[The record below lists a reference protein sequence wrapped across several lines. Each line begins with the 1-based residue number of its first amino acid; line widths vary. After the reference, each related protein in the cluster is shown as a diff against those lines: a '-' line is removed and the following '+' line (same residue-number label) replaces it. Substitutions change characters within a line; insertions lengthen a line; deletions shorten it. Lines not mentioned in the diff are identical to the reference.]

1 MKHLHL
7 LLYVQD
13 CVDEALRSKIVDRV
27 YVPPLNPMSRR
38 ALCNFLWARWIVGGG
53 TGGIQ
58 AAAEKASENMMGFSA
73 AEVDAVFRLAFV
85 EANLRTLS
93 LKLDGR
99 AEPFGGKP
107 QQGGENGKEVDG
119 GLFAVREDD
128 VMKAVKQI
136 QARVTGR
143 IEDGTRER
151 VTMADV
157 GGLEEAK
164 AALHEMMVL
173 PHTHS
178 AALLRARI
186 QPPTGLLM
194 YGAPGTGKTMLAK
207 ALSARAGV
215 AFMSVDVAEIVRGSV
230 GDSERVL
237 AALFQRAKD
246 VAPCVVF
253 LDELQAAFRSPE
265 VGVDGNGGGVGAGA
279 AQLVSQLKL
288 EMDGI
293 SRGVGHDNRVIVIGA
308 TNEVGMLDKDLL
320 RAGRFDRVLHIPL
333 PDAQA
338 RKAILESLLA
348 CLPIGRGS
356 AAAVGFDPSDG
367 GSDGSFVSDL
377 ACRLANKTEGCTGA
391 ELKHLCRLAT
401 LNAVERDPDNDDPVM
416 EENDFFDV
424 IPRVSLSVG
433 DEPSKETPHSQ
444 TPPVVTLKAT
454 VGTGEVDVCTC
465 VWMYARHTIILSNFA
480 RVLICVHTDRRK
492 GPQEARAWRQLQQK
506 SLNESSGGAEG
517 KQRRSLQVRTQRLP
531 PSPPLPPEGERKSPL
546 VQTGGRWR
554 PQRSRR
560 GRVE

>member
-1 MKHLHL
+1 M
-7 LLYVQD
+7 QD

-38 ALCNFLWARWIVGGG
+38 ALCNFLWARWIGGGG

-99 AEPFGGKP
+99 AEQFGGK
-107 QQGGENGKEVDG
+107 QEQGGENGKEVDG

-164 AALHEMMVL
+164 AALHEMMVM

-207 ALSARAGV
+207 ALSAQAGV

-246 VAPCVVF
+246 VAPCVIF

-265 VGVDGNGGGVGAGA
+265 VGVDGNGGRVGAGA

-293 SRGVGHDNRVIVIGA
+293 SRGAGHDNRVIVIGA

-348 CLPIGRGS
+348 CLPISRGR
-356 AAAVGFDPSDG
+356 AAPVGLDPGDGGDG
-367 GSDGSFVSDL
+367 GSDGWFVSGL

-401 LNAVERDPDNDDPVM
+401 LKAVERDPDNDDPMM

-424 IPRVSLSVG
+424 IPRVSLSG
-433 DEPSKETPHSQ
+433 EDEAEAGAPHSQ
-444 TPPVVTLKAT
+444 TPPVVTLKAS
-454 VGTGEVDVCTC
+454 VGTGQVDVCTC
-465 VWMYARHTIILSNFA
+465 VFMCARHTIILSNFA
-480 RVLICVHTDRRK
+480 RVLTCVNTDRRK
-492 GPQEARAWRQLQQK
+492 WPQEARAWRQLQQK
-506 SLNESSGGAEG
+506 SLNESSGGPEG
-517 KQRRSLQVRTQRLP
+517 TQRRSLQVRAPRLP
-531 PSPPLPPEGERKSPL
+531 PSPPLPPEWER
-546 VQTGGRWR
+546 
-554 PQRSRR
+554 
-560 GRVE
+560 